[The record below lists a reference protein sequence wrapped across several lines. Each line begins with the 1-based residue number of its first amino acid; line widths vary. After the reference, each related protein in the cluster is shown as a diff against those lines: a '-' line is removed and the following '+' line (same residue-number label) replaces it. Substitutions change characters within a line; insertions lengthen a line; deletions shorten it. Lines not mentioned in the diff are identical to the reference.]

1 MRRAAA
7 QKNKAERTELE
18 KGIDLIEA
26 PVARLHKQQ
35 AAQAAATLQAEPE
48 QVGAMHPTP
57 FLLLIAACT
66 RLVCFHCN

>member
-35 AAQAAATLQAEPE
+35 AAEAAAALQAEPE
-48 QVGAMHPTP
+48 QVSALDYAFAHRCSLHT
-57 FLLLIAACT
+57 ACMSP
-66 RLVCFHCN
+66 L

>member
-35 AAQAAATLQAEPE
+35 AAQAAAALQAEPE
-48 QVGAMHPTP
+48 QVSAPD
-57 FLLLIAACT
+57 FILLTITACT
-66 RLVCFHCN
+66 WLVCSQCS